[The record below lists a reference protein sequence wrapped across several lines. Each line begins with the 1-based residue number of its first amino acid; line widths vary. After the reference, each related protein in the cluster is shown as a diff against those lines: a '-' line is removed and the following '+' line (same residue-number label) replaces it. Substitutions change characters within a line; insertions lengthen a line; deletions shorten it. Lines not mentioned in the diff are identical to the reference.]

1 MKLKKWELALLI
13 ALVVTFLCAAAGAG
27 LSRDQSDLSEKLIR
41 LHVVANSDSEADQA
55 LKLRVRDAIVN
66 DVSGLLADVKDRSV
80 ALQLIG
86 NSLDAIAGKAS
97 DVISAEGYDYPVSAK
112 LAVEDFPTRE
122 YDSFSLPAGKY
133 KALRVVIGSGEGH
146 NWWCVV
152 FPPLCTT
159 AAMNDAGALTFL
171 TDEEKDL
178 IMQDKPQYIIKFKS
192 IELLDKL
199 KAWLKI

>member
-13 ALVVTFLCAAAGAG
+13 ALAVTFLCAAAGAG
-27 LSRDQSDLSEKLIR
+27 LSREQVDLSEKLIR
-41 LHVVANSDSEADQA
+41 LHVVANSDTEADQV

-66 DVSGLLADVKDRSV
+66 DLSGFLNGVTDRGA
-80 ALQLIG
+80 ALKLIG
-86 NSLDAIAGKAS
+86 NSLDAISGKAS
-97 DVISAEGYDYPVSAK
+97 AVVRAEGYDYPVSAK

-133 KALRVVIGSGEGH
+133 TALRIVIGSGQGH

-159 AAMNDAGALTFL
+159 AAMNDAEALKIL

-178 IMQDKPQYIIKFKS
+178 IKQDKPRYVIKFKS
-192 IELLDKL
+192 IEIIDKIR
-199 KAWLKI
+199 AWLKI